1 MQGQV
6 ALASLKATTAACL
19 LPIWEHICAH
29 SLDENPV
36 QVSAVHVF
44 SRVVWALPVT
54 CELGHRP
61 VRLLSLGHSSNL
73 VRLEFHHGGVD
84 LPRGEAHVF
93 ASL

>member
-1 MQGQV
+1 M
-6 ALASLKATTAACL
+6 AALKATTAACL

-29 SLDENPV
+29 SLAVNPV
-36 QVSAVHVF
+36 QVPVVHVF

-84 LPRGEAHVF
+84 LRRGEAH
-93 ASL
+93 